1 MRMRTTTI
9 RTTKKRKM
17 STDRRRLICVT
28 MLAAL
33 IGAGGQ
39 FLFAGQAA
47 KDKSKEK
54 NQDPRKHYAL
64 IFGTAFGPDDRPL
77 YGVKV
82 TVHPADKNRP
92 KWELMSDHNGE
103 FAARVP
109 PGPGDYVIE
118 AMAEMFPVED
128 GKVQTHKKKRYQAET
143 RVHIDKEE
151 RQDIGVHLK
160 EVN

>member
-1 MRMRTTTI
+1 M
-9 RTTKKRKM
+9 
-17 STDRRRLICVT
+17 ICVA

-33 IGAGGQ
+33 ICAGNAAS
-39 FLFAGQAA
+39 FAGQAD
-47 KDKSKEK
+47 KDKSKDK
-54 NQDPRKHYAL
+54 SKDPHKHYAL
-64 IFGTAFGPDDRPL
+64 IFGTAFGPDERPL
-77 YGVKV
+77 YGVRV
-82 TVHPADKNRP
+82 DIHPVDKKRP

-118 AMAEMFPVED
+118 AVAEIAPAED
-128 GKVQTHKKKRYQAET
+128 GKVQMQKKKRYQAET